1 MKSPFTGK
9 EMKLVVEKRTQQFRK
24 EDFEIYFHCYQCED
38 TGEQFETQEQSEL
51 NYNQVIN
58 LFRAKYQIPS
68 TEEIIQIRKK
78 YGVSAKMMS
87 QILGFGVNMYSKYE
101 SGEVPSVS
109 NGTSIRMAQNP
120 SALESLLGRCLD
132 LDEDKKAGI
141 LKRIQKLKDI
151 RKDEWLS
158 RISTE
163 IPTLNNGFR
172 AFNLEKF
179 QNMIKYFAER
189 LSPFKVKMNKLLFY
203 ADFECFRRFGVGMS
217 GVEYQA
223 IKMGPVPHYYQSQFD
238 LAQRNGMI
246 EIDEILYSNGMVGEK
261 FESVGD
267 KFNTDLFSKNELDVL
282 EHILDLFKD
291 TSTHEIIDI
300 SHKETAWI
308 ECEKERNL
316 IPYSYAFELINS

>member
-9 EMKLVVEKRTQQFRK
+9 EMKLVVEKQTQQFRK
-24 EDFEIYFHCYQCED
+24 EDFEIFFHCYQCED

-58 LFRAKYQIPS
+58 LFRAKHQIPS
-68 TEEIIQIRKK
+68 TEEIIEIRKK
-78 YGVSAKMMS
+78 YGVSAKLMS

-109 NGTSIRMAQNP
+109 NGTSIRMAQNI

-132 LDEDKKAGI
+132 LDEDKKASI

-151 RKDEWLS
+151 KKDEWLS
-158 RISTE
+158 CISTD
-163 IPTLNNGFR
+163 IPTLKNGFR
-172 AFNLEKF
+172 PFDLERF
-179 QNMIKYFAER
+179 QNMIKYFAEK

-223 IKMGPVPHYYQSQFD
+223 IQMGPVPYYYQSQFD
-238 LAQRNGMI
+238 LAQRNGI
-246 EIDEILYSNGMVGEK
+246 IRIDEVLFSGGMVGEK
-261 FESVGD
+261 FEPIGK
-267 KFNTDLFSKNELDVL
+267 KFDADLFSKNELDVL
-282 EHILDLFKD
+282 KHILNLFKS
-291 TSTHEIIDI
+291 TSTHDIIEI
-300 SHKETAWI
+300 SHKEKAWI
-308 ECEKERNL
+308 ECEKERDL
-316 IPYSYAFELINS
+316 IPYSYAFELINT